1 MVRPGS
7 SGGHFP
13 QRAAVASLL
22 IKRWGASVTGGGF
35 AFSCSFERISM
46 SRTKIFKRS
55 IAALAVAAGLFAIAG
70 TTAWEAPAQ
79 NTAATVVAED
89 MIWG

>member
-1 MVRPGS
+1 
-7 SGGHFP
+7 
-13 QRAAVASLL
+13 
-22 IKRWGASVTGGGF
+22 
-35 AFSCSFERISM
+35 M